1 MATLNLRLL
10 GAPLISTADNPDVRL
25 PTKKSQALLIYLASP
40 PGVARSRDQLAGLL
54 WGLSA
59 QEQARTSL
67 RQNLARL
74 RKSLGS
80 AKDVI
85 SANAQQIQLVPELV
99 ETDTAILEGLLSR
112 PDIESLET
120 AADLLRGEFASGLH
134 VNEDP
139 FEEWIANERRR
150 ISDLAIS
157 ALERLL
163 RHYENQNDYDRAAAI
178 ARKLLVIDPLQE
190 RVHRSLMRAL
200 SHQERFESALQQY
213 KTCQDLL
220 RKELDIA
227 PGDETVSLRE
237 EIARRRE
244 SVRHIQNAP
253 AVETDGLI
261 RSVRGQP
268 AKEIVPGVNFPPQ
281 LQGLDLTVPERPSMV
296 ILPFSNLTGD
306 PKNDHLGEG
315 IRIDIQAAFVKITGI
330 FLIAAGSASAMRG
343 NYSLSAGKALGVR
356 YVLEGSVRRS
366 ASNLRISAE
375 LVDVQAGNAIWTETY
390 DRKLDDGFEVQDEI
404 IREIISALDVKLL
417 RGEQAAVWHKTLK
430 DRDALE
436 YFYKGLQVFFK
447 LQKDSMLRARKLF
460 EIVDK
465 KQPRVSIGATWTA
478 LCHWFDVFKNWG
490 DDPAKS
496 LELAGI
502 WAEKAV
508 QMEDADGQAHMVLSH
523 VHLINRRFDDALIVG
538 RAAIALRPNCT
549 NANGFFANV
558 LHYCGRQSD
567 AIEHVTWA
575 IRYSPVFPPFFADV
589 LSLAL
594 LFNENFDAAV
604 SVAGDSLRLNSAGLT
619 PCLVKVAAYS
629 AQNRLNEARSGCGQ
643 VMSADP
649 IFSLQHFAEQQPY
662 KNPADLETLVSRL
675 SAAGLPA

>member
-237 EIARRRE
+237 EIARRRK

-490 DDPAKS
+490 DHPAKS